1 LIWVKARRSAISQG
15 CATDRRN
22 KNLTRFKAGTA
33 KKGTAMTGSRR
44 SIKTAA
50 KGAVGAVVLLASAA
64 FLGALPASADMKAT
78 PASVWQMPSGFADEV
93 EIRIAELHIALRV
106 TPDQEPLFR
115 AYADTMRANA
125 QAIHALF
132 VERGQATD
140 FSAPARLGWYAR
152 LTATHANAVNNLI
165 APFNALYQ
173 SLSDSQKQAA
183 DRHFEAL
190 QQRRF
195 PRRTR

>member
-1 LIWVKARRSAISQG
+1 
-15 CATDRRN
+15 
-22 KNLTRFKAGTA
+22 
-33 KKGTAMTGSRR
+33 MTGKNRPSL
-44 SIKTAA
+44 
-50 KGAVGAVVLLASAA
+50 KGALGAIVLLAASAA
-64 FLGALPASADMKAT
+64 LGAPSAAADMKTA
-78 PASVWQMPSGFADEV
+78 PASVWQIPSGFADEV
-93 EIRIAELHIALRV
+93 EIHIAELHIALHV

-132 VERGQATD
+132 VERAQATD
-140 FSAPARLGWYAR
+140 FTAPARLGWYAR
-152 LTATHANAVNNLI
+152 LTATHANAVNNLL

-195 PRRTR
+195 PRQ